1 MKFTDGEERKLLE
14 HEERDKSP
22 SPHTLMFLINR
33 YIKIL
38 TDRIKP
44 TK

>member
-1 MKFTDGEERKLLE
+1 MKFTGGEERKLLE
-14 HEERDKSP
+14 HEEKDKSP
-22 SPHTLMFLINR
+22 SPHTMFLISG